1 MTEAQGCYHGAEPYI
16 TTVLGRRFYPLRDEP
31 GFDIKEIAHALSMK
45 CRYTGHSA
53 RFYSVAEHCV
63 LVAHIMRMFVLGDPL
78 EGLLHEPEA
87 YLPDVASP
95 YKALLPDFCKLEKE
109 VDRKQRKHFG
119 LPEVGTPGCK
129 VADWV
134 ALYVEASYLI
144 PQLLNDIPPAE
155 GQVAELVAEFHKREP
170 VIELGS
176 APRYAHDMFLAEYNQ
191 LSTEREALR
200 NVDAAGGVQ

>member
-1 MTEAQGCYHGAEPYI
+1 MTDQHGAYKGPEPYI

-63 LVAHIMRMFVLGDPL
+63 LVAHIMTMFDLGAPL

-95 YKALLPDFCKLEKE
+95 YKALLPDFCALEKS

-119 LPEVGTPGCK
+119 LPEIGTEGCK
-129 VADWV
+129 IADWV

-144 PQLLNDIPPAE
+144 PQLLNDIPEPQ
-155 GQVAELVAEFHKREP
+155 GRIAELVAEFHSREP

-176 APRYAHDMFLAEYNQ
+176 APRYAHDMFLAEYNR
-191 LSTEREALR
+191 LTEPTPE
-200 NVDAAGGVQ
+200 VPS

>member
-1 MTEAQGCYHGAEPYI
+1 MTDARGAYLGPEPYI
-16 TTVLGRRFYPLRDEP
+16 TTVKGRRFYPLRDEP

-45 CRYTGHSA
+45 CRYTGHSS

-63 LVAHIMRMFVLGDPL
+63 FVAHIMQMFNLGDPL

-119 LPEVGTPGCK
+119 LPEIGTAGCK

-144 PQLLNDIPPAE
+144 PQLLNDIPPPE
-155 GQVAELVAEFHKREP
+155 GQVAELVAEYNKREP

-176 APRYAHDMFLAEYNQ
+176 APRYAHDMFLAEFNRLTQ
-191 LSTEREALR
+191 PPEGE
-200 NVDAAGGVQ
+200 VPQ